1 MSHILL
7 CLIAFVANKSVAS
20 TVQSLVL
27 FVGYP
32 RSAHTIVGSIL
43 DAHPNVAIVHEGSI
57 VEHAH
62 SFSNQTVLV
71 DFIVQRAAQQHV
83 DGRWQT
89 GFSYAIK
96 GAWQGQ
102 QKSPLMVV
110 GDKKGGATSALLAA
124 DWDGTMAKI
133 DHLRAMTAGHVKYIH
148 VVRNVFDNIASMIM
162 INLVGFNTSAYQQIR
177 LNQLPRPWKSE
188 YDTFVQR
195 YLLLAQTNMRL
206 SDEVMRVP
214 NSSFL
219 HVNGRQLLAEPFN
232 VFQDICFFLNVPF
245 NEQWAKMSAAK
256 LFREPFNSRNHFAWP
271 RETIELLLA
280 SLSKRPFTELLQLP
294 STIKKG
300 NNIEVSM

>member
-124 DWDGTMAKI
+124 DWDGTMANI
-133 DHLRAMTAGHVKYIH
+133 DHLRG
-148 VVRNVFDNIASMIM
+148 
-162 INLVGFNTSAYQQIR
+162 
-177 LNQLPRPWKSE
+177 
-188 YDTFVQR
+188 
-195 YLLLAQTNMRL
+195 
-206 SDEVMRVP
+206 
-214 NSSFL
+214 
-219 HVNGRQLLAEPFN
+219 
-232 VFQDICFFLNVPF
+232 
-245 NEQWAKMSAAK
+245 
-256 LFREPFNSRNHFAWP
+256 
-271 RETIELLLA
+271 
-280 SLSKRPFTELLQLP
+280 
-294 STIKKG
+294 
-300 NNIEVSM
+300 